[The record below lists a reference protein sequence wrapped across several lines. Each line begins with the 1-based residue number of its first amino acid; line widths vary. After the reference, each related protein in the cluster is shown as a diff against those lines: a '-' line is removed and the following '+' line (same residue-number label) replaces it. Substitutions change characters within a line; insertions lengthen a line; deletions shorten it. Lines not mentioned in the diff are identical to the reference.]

1 MKNINNSGDGTFVA
15 KKNKNLNILAFIGC
29 VVLAFII
36 WIYVMNVKI
45 NDNSKTFTIKLDIR
59 GESTLLN
66 DKNYSIFGSSELFVK
81 VTVQGT
87 IAELNKCSEKDFGVY
102 IDVSDIEN
110 PGMSP
115 INIVVENQRNSV
127 TVVSTDPVQTTVFV
141 DERVNDKEVPLYA
154 DVADGVLSE
163 DQSLIISSDIIR
175 VSGPKTYLNDIS
187 YAKVFVDSL
196 TLAEGEQTTAYKSS
210 FPILF
215 YDVTDKVVQSP
226 YLVYNSGEISI
237 EVAKMVDSESTEI
250 IG

>member
-1 MKNINNSGDGTFVA
+1 MKNINNSGDGTFVV
-15 KKNKNLNILAFIGC
+15 KKNKKLNILAFIGC
-29 VVLAFII
+29 IVLAFTI

-66 DKNYSIFGSSELFVK
+66 DRNYSIFGGSEIFVK

-87 IAELNKCSEKDFGVY
+87 ISELNKCSEKDFGVY

-110 PGMSP
+110 AGMIP

-154 DVADGVLSE
+154 EVADGVLTE
-163 DQSLIISSDIIR
+163 DQVIKISSDIIR

-187 YAKVFVDSL
+187 YAKIVVNSL
-196 TLAEGEQTTAYKSS
+196 ALAEGEQTTAYKSS
-210 FPILF
+210 LPILF
-215 YDVTDKVVQSP
+215 YDVTDNVVQSS
-226 YLVYNSGEISI
+226 YIFYNSGEISI
-237 EVAKMVDSESTEI
+237 EVVKMADEEI
-250 IG
+250 IETVE